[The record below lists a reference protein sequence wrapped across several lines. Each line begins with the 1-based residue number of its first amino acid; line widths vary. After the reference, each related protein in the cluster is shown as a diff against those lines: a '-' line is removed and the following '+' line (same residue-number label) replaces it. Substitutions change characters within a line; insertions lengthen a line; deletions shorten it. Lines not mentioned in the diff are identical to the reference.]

1 VSFGQPERELE
12 RRVAEGVGQSILHP
26 RGRCSLEL
34 EHEIAHAGSCQSR
47 TQEAGEQ
54 RERQGDERADLPPKD
69 VLARE
74 MLVDERGYS
83 FEDRS
88 EGDGDRCQQQRR
100 ENATHPRRGSD
111 QPAGEQRDEARAQNE
126 VEDDDQGLLE
136 YLDDT
141 GIAGDHDQ
149 ALRRLTEADQRSAG
163 RVKQEDRQWE
173 GEDDGVAHLEKRSPC
188 AIANRAEWIGERRVA
203 DEREAELAE
212 REEDREGERFV
223 AVPELPK
230 KESEA
235 RRHHQQAEAVPGAAP
250 PGDRACSHEH
260 ARRGH
265 DRRRAVRRLGDV
277 VDLGS
282 VRDDP
287 ERYRREDRHW
297 GDQLAAGDRHETIV
311 TQPELV
317 GWQANRS
324 GYRDSPGA
332 SPEPAPSSAL
342 REPPT
347 LDQMARRSR
356 IRRFL
361 SSTLFGLIG
370 LCFFLSFA
378 TVSCDG
384 QTTTVTGAQLV
395 TQTVPAGGRVHEDEC
410 SADLAQC
417 VETRASAEATLALLA
432 AALGSLLAAFG
443 ASRGV
448 GWCAAGGL
456 VATLLLSDIF
466 DPLGAEVA
474 FHSGYVATLL
484 VFVLL
489 SLGCVGHAAIRR
501 LMDAET
507 PVELADTPADAL
519 RLVVA
524 LFWTTLCGVLIYEFH
539 WAASLASG
547 VFVVLLLV
555 VGSFLIRAVRD
566 EARFWRSHEPESV
579 PQPPVQG

>member
-1 VSFGQPERELE
+1 
-12 RRVAEGVGQSILHP
+12 
-26 RGRCSLEL
+26 
-34 EHEIAHAGSCQSR
+34 
-47 TQEAGEQ
+47 
-54 RERQGDERADLPPKD
+54 
-69 VLARE
+69 
-74 MLVDERGYS
+74 
-83 FEDRS
+83 
-88 EGDGDRCQQQRR
+88 
-100 ENATHPRRGSD
+100 
-111 QPAGEQRDEARAQNE
+111 
-126 VEDDDQGLLE
+126 
-136 YLDDT
+136 
-141 GIAGDHDQ
+141 
-149 ALRRLTEADQRSAG
+149 
-163 RVKQEDRQWE
+163 
-173 GEDDGVAHLEKRSPC
+173 
-188 AIANRAEWIGERRVA
+188 
-203 DEREAELAE
+203 
-212 REEDREGERFV
+212 
-223 AVPELPK
+223 
-230 KESEA
+230 
-235 RRHHQQAEAVPGAAP
+235 
-250 PGDRACSHEH
+250 
-260 ARRGH
+260 
-265 DRRRAVRRLGDV
+265 
-277 VDLGS
+277 
-282 VRDDP
+282 
-287 ERYRREDRHW
+287 
-297 GDQLAAGDRHETIV
+297 
-311 TQPELV
+311 
-317 GWQANRS
+317 
-324 GYRDSPGA
+324 
-332 SPEPAPSSAL
+332 
-342 REPPT
+342 
-347 LDQMARRSR
+347 MARRSR

-395 TQTVPAGGRVHEDEC
+395 TQTVPAGGRVHEEEC